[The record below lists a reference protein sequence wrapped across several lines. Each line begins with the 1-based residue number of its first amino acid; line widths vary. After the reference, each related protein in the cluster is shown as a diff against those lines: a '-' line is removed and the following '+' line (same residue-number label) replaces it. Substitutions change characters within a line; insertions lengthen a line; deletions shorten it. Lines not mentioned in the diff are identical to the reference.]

1 MLIQGHHSLSRSGT
15 HLPLWNQIQHVIP
28 GIGIQT
34 SLEELLNEPTQ
45 DGCASLNVLANGC
58 RHTIIHANVC
68 SASVWYFGGVTIVL
82 TYSLNGLK
90 YRSGNIGLRKWPS
103 RESVCH
109 VNKRTCLDSQ
119 DSQNSQPVVIAASLY
134 FQLQKE
140 QTDHLSA
147 G

>member
-1 MLIQGHHSLSRSGT
+1 MQPVLLG
-15 HLPLWNQIQHVIP
+15 V
-28 GIGIQT
+28 GIWT
-34 SLEELLNEPTQ
+34 SLEELLIEPTE
-45 DGCASLNVLANGC
+45 DGCASLNVLANGG

-103 RESVCH
+103 REGACH
-109 VNKRTCLDSQ
+109 VHKRTRLDSQ

-140 QTDHLSA
+140 QTGHLST